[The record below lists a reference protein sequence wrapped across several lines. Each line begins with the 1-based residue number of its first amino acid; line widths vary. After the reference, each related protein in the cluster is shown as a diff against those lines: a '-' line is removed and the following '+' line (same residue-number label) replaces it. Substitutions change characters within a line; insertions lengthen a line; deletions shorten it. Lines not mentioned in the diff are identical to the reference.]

1 MARQK
6 TVGRSTARSPRGAG
20 KAAKARRAPGTGRY
34 TPPTPKEAKRSPLW
48 VPVAMFTL
56 LGCGLLVIVANYLG
70 LLPGGEAQNS
80 DLILG
85 LVLMIGGFVL
95 STQYR

>member
-1 MARQK
+1 MARPRSA
-6 TVGRSTARSPRGAG
+6 GRTTPKGRPQ
-20 KAAKARRAPGTGRY
+20 PGSARY
-34 TPPTPKEAKRSPLW
+34 TPPKPTSAKRSPLW

-56 LGCGLLVIVANYLG
+56 LACGLLVIILNYLT

-85 LVLMIGGFVL
+85 LVLMVAGFIL

>member
-6 TVGRSTARSPRGAG
+6 QSGRTTAKGTPPKGRG
-20 KAAKARRAPGTGRY
+20 RPAPGSARY
-34 TPPTPKEAKRSPLW
+34 TPPQPKSAKRSPLW

-56 LGCGLLVIVANYLG
+56 LGCGLVVILANYLG
-70 LLPGGEAQNS
+70 VLPGGEAQNS

-85 LVLMIGGFVL
+85 LLLMVGGFVL